1 MNNVSNAITALNA
14 MNATVQSV
22 MIAGSK
28 PLIRIARSSLC
39 NRLLA
44 QGQASYVHIGH
55 GRSGSF
61 RQGCFLNYMAAG
73 SSGQNYCSEALYPFL
88 LNNT

>member
-1 MNNVSNAITALNA
+1 MKSTVDINRQMSNVCSAIAALNA

-44 QGQASYVHIGH
+44 QGKASYVHIGH

-61 RQGCFLNYMAAG
+61 RQGVFELHGCRVIW
-73 SSGQNYCSEALYPFL
+73 SEL
-88 LNNT
+88 LL

>member
-1 MNNVSNAITALNA
+1 MKNITAINQQMNNVSNAITALNA
-14 MNATVQSV
+14 LNATVQSV

-44 QGQASYVHIGH
+44 QGKASYVHIGH
-55 GRSGSF
+55 GHSGSF
-61 RQGCFLNYMAAG
+61 RQGVFELHGCRVIW
-73 SSGQNYCSEALYPFL
+73 SEL
-88 LNNT
+88 LL

>member
-1 MNNVSNAITALNA
+1 KSISDINRQMSNVCSAIAALNA

-22 MIAGSK
+22 MIAGNK
-28 PLIRIARSSLC
+28 PVIRIARSSLC

-44 QGQASYVHIGH
+44 QGKAGYVHVGH

-61 RQGCFLNYMAAG
+61 RQGVFELHGCRVIW
-73 SSGQNYCSEALYPFL
+73 SEL
-88 LNNT
+88 LH